1 MNFILKTNL
10 TNSFPNFLIT
20 SFLISSKFKLY
31 LKLKM
36 KSLFKTVSHNFV
48 KSFQELSKELSII
61 FLIHIN
67 LIDLI
72 IILYI
77 SVIPKTP
84 LSIIPH
90 LLLLLGWVMVFHA
103 TFNTISVISVLVVE
117 ETGVPRENHRPA
129 DKCCIEYAFPW
140 AEFKLTTLVVI
151 GTGCTGSCKSN
162 YHTITITKAPFFFG
176 GL

>member
-10 TNSFPNFLIT
+10 TNSFQNFFIT

-77 SVIPKTP
+77 SVIPKTL

-90 LLLLLGWVMVFHA
+90 LFLFLGWVMVFHA

-129 DKCCIEYAFPW
+129 ASLW
-140 AEFKLTTLVVI
+140 QTLSHNVVLS
-151 GTGCTGSCKSN
+151 T
-162 YHTITITKAPFFFG
+162 PFHEWNSSSQ
-176 GL
+176 L

>member
-10 TNSFPNFLIT
+10 TNSFQNVLIT

-129 DKCCIEYAFPW
+129 A
-140 AEFKLTTLVVI
+140 
-151 GTGCTGSCKSN
+151 S
-162 YHTITITKAPFFFG
+162 H
-176 GL
+176 